1 MHYIFIA
8 KLIDA
13 TNLLNKSEWN
23 TKIFIGYFYSPPPQ
37 KQINFSWVQAWD
49 FYDFPMKK
57 KSESYFLIEDHLL
70 PVGFTLEFSPGVV
83 ATPSLS
89 PVGGACFSE
98 SPSFAV
104 LDERPSVFVPN
115 MAICNIKKHN
125 QNFLIV
131 HTNRSCIPLNLL
143 LLLFYIDVWIIQ
155 IKTT

>member
-1 MHYIFIA
+1 
-8 KLIDA
+8 
-13 TNLLNKSEWN
+13 
-23 TKIFIGYFYSPPPQ
+23 
-37 KQINFSWVQAWD
+37 
-49 FYDFPMKK
+49 MKK

-131 HTNRSCIPLNLL
+131 HKKVMHS
-143 LLLFYIDVWIIQ
+143 
-155 IKTT
+155 IKLASTAFLH

>member
-13 TNLLNKSEWN
+13 TNLLYKSEWN
-23 TKIFIGYFYSPPPQ
+23 TKIFILPHPPKKPNYYFLGANLRFLIFQ
-37 KQINFSWVQAWD
+37 WE
-49 FYDFPMKK
+49 K

-70 PVGFTLEFSPGVV
+70 PVGFTLEYSPGVV

-98 SPSFAV
+98 STSFVV
-104 LDERPSVFVPN
+104 LDERPSVSVPN
-115 MAICNIKKHN
+115 MAICNIKRHN

-131 HTNRSCIPLNLL
+131 HTNRSCIHLNLL
-143 LLLFYIDVWIIQ
+143 LLLFYIDICHE
-155 IKTT
+155 